1 MNKLKTPI
9 GRWQEA
15 IQVPCTNKSKIGT
28 NQAKTT
34 VPIRPNEIALR
45 ETPASLTDILVS
57 TSKLA
62 IPTHP
67 TSFFACSKDFK
78 RLTMQQILRLTDAK
92 GLQRNSAMTLS
103 ILLFPSQSL
112 TDCTDQGEIVPSFKA
127 TSVVR
132 YVMWTCFG
140 VKRKEGGKFAVGS
153 DY

>member
-1 MNKLKTPI
+1 VSDYWGLKVLSSEFPTSKSMNKLKTPI

-28 NQAKTT
+28 SQAKTT

-67 TSFFACSKDFK
+67 TRFFACSKDFK
-78 RLTMQQILRLTDAK
+78 RQ
-92 GLQRNSAMTLS
+92 N
-103 ILLFPSQSL
+103 
-112 TDCTDQGEIVPSFKA
+112 A
-127 TSVVR
+127 TN
-132 YVMWTCFG
+132 
-140 VKRKEGGKFAVGS
+140 FAVDECEGIAAKLC
-153 DY
+153 DAPFHFTFPVAKFN